1 MDFLTFCKKLEPH
14 QCPRWN
20 ARQKRLHALDLIRR
34 AKHYYELDLADFDD
48 MRGAEWKPFGHGEG
62 YVPLKDRRPA
72 GEYRLP
78 AIITRDTVAM
88 MFSESTF
95 PTIVFENEADTEG
108 AQLIISKGRL
118 RSIMFDSATEGG
130 SGSSCIIAEAFP
142 GDTKGNHNLF
152 VDTWPTYECDPVFKR
167 NNPGVLDKITRT
179 WYVSRDSLSADG
191 YDLDALERTWKKYII
206 EKKLEKEY
214 QYESDKKLFEEWY
227 IRRELNSDES
237 VWYIP
242 TPLKIYHKK
251 HWDDWKKDADRSTK
265 HSLGFVNVLWIVNLT
280 EDVLPDGV
288 CTFDGAI
295 NNQFVIDRVLSTGQ
309 QAIVTAGSPILAIS
323 KPGGQQTF
331 GAEGST
337 NNPGAG
343 GMNITPDSVLEVEE
357 SNGAWLVQMSAESTM
372 ALDTY
377 VRLLRGL
384 SIENCAGSRISEDGV
399 GGKESGYAMELLNQ
413 ALVWLAGHLRHSYGE
428 PGLVALVRMIAKIHD
443 KYPITSLVKAKFDP
457 DAELKE
463 ISWGPYYEPSGQDK
477 LFEVQAAVAAV
488 EGGFIDIETAIANI
502 GPYYDVI
509 DIQGMAAKAKAERDE
524 KQATEQSNAV
534 ELIKAKP
541 QPKPGAK

>member
-1 MDFLTFCKKLEPH
+1 MDFQTFCRKLEPN

-20 ARQKRLHALDLIRR
+20 SRQKRLHALDLIRR
-34 AKHYYELDLADFDD
+34 AKHYYELDLQDFDD
-48 MRGAEWKPFGHGEG
+48 MRGSDWKPFGHGEG
-62 YVPLKDRRPA
+62 YVPLKNRRPA

-95 PTIVFENEADTEG
+95 PTIVFEEEADTDG

-118 RSIMFDSATEGG
+118 RSVMFDAATEGG
-130 SGSSCIIAEAFP
+130 SGSTCIVVEAFA

-152 VDTWPTYECDPVFKR
+152 VDTWPAYECDPVFKR
-167 NNPGVLDKITRT
+167 NNPGLLESITRT
-179 WYVSRDSLSADG
+179 WKVSRDSLKADG
-191 YDLDALERTWKKYII
+191 YDLDALELVWKKYII

-214 QYESDKKLFEEWY
+214 NYEADKRLFEDWY
-227 IRRELNSDES
+227 IRRELTADAS

-251 HWDDWKKDADRSTK
+251 HWDDWIKDGERSTTHGLK
-265 HSLGFVNVLWIVNLT
+265 FVNAIWITNLT
-280 EDVLPDGV
+280 EDVLPDGI
-288 CTFDGAI
+288 CTFEGAI

-309 QAIVTAGSPILAIS
+309 QAIVTAGSPVLAIS
-323 KPGGQQTF
+323 KPNGDKTF
-331 GAEGST
+331 GADGGNS
-337 NNPGAG
+337 PGG
-343 GMNITPDSVLEVEE
+343 QSMEVSPDSILEVEE
-357 SNGAWLVQMSAESTM
+357 SGGAWLVQMSAESTM

-399 GGKESGYAMELLNQ
+399 SGKESGYAMELLNQ
-413 ALVWLAGHLRHSYGE
+413 SLVWLAGHLRHSYGE
-428 PGLVALVRMIAKIHD
+428 PGLVALVRMIARVHA
-443 KYPITSLVKAKFDP
+443 KYPITTLLKAKFDP

-477 LFEVQAAVAAV
+477 LAEVQAAIAAI
-488 EGGFIDIETAIANI
+488 EGGLIDTETAIANI

-509 DIQGMAAKAKAERDE
+509 DVQGMAEKAKAEQQERADAE
-524 KQATEQSNAV
+524 QANAV
-534 ELIKAKP
+534 ALIQAKP